1 MWNFN
6 ESNSLNSIKNST
18 LQKSDVKIL
27 VQLAVNYIDSQNC
40 PLDRQIAAK
49 NRISNSSSTKLSNS
63 QFAEVF
69 ATVLSI
75 IREYLRRTPRDSGK
89 KDILRSLLQE
99 HKFPEDCIEEVCN
112 TLWKHRDLML
122 QKYYALKTVNVAPT
136 ITWRIN
142 ISMLEDTQ
150 TRISEPTIVLEVKYP
165 DGRSSAFEI
174 SRFMFHRLRFSVSQL
189 LKSMHTIE
197 TKAIVK
203 N

>member
-1 MWNFN
+1 M
-6 ESNSLNSIKNST
+6 SLRLIC
-18 LQKSDVKIL
+18 DC
-27 VQLAVNYIDSQNC
+27 DE
-40 PLDRQIAAK
+40 R
-49 NRISNSSSTKLSNS
+49 
-63 QFAEVF
+63 
-69 ATVLSI
+69 
-75 IREYLRRTPRDSGK
+75 
-89 KDILRSLLQE
+89 
-99 HKFPEDCIEEVCN
+99 FPEDCIEEVCN

-136 ITWRIN
+136 FTWRIN
-142 ISMLEDTQ
+142 ISMLEDSQ
-150 TRISEPTIVLEVKYP
+150 TRISEPTIVLEVTYP